1 MKTMTP
7 SFSIIIP
14 HKGIPDLL
22 MRCLKS
28 IPVSEDIQ
36 VIVVDDS
43 SADADTYLDRYP
55 DLSRP
60 YLEFIRTTKGGGAGY
75 ARNVALEH
83 AKGKWILFADADD
96 FFVDDM
102 SEIICS
108 YVDSEADVIYFRKR
122 SVLSE
127 NISIEKQRSSYI
139 DKIIDQYLTDGDEYP
154 VRFKLPT
161 PWGKMIKRDLLVKH
175 SIRFDEI
182 VYSADV
188 FFSLLVGYYAETIN
202 VVNRVLYVVTCRPD
216 SLSADFCSKP
226 GELKQRAEVTFRC
239 DKFMYQNGFCR
250 ERRSKFY
257 LLKMY
262 NEDRKLF
269 KDFFFRLDEIYPSK
283 LSALQDI
290 SKGKSRKFKK
300 GFYLYSFKLWIR
312 IL

>member
-1 MKTMTP
+1 MFMSP
-7 SFSIIIP
+7 LFSIIIP
-14 HKGIPDLL
+14 HKEIPDLL

-36 VIVVDDS
+36 VIVVDDN
-43 SADADTYLDRYP
+43 SADADTYLERYSE
-55 DLSRP
+55 LSRP
-60 YLEFIRTTKGGGAGY
+60 YLEFVRTTKGGGAGY

-83 AKGKWILFADADD
+83 AEGRWILFADADD
-96 FFVDDM
+96 FFVDDLN
-102 SEIICS
+102 EIICS
-108 YVDSEADVIYFRKR
+108 YVGSEADVIYFRKR

-127 NISIEKQRSSYI
+127 DIGVENNRSSYI

-202 VVNRVLYVVTCRPD
+202 VVNRVLYVVTYRSD

-226 GELKQRAEVTFRC
+226 GELEQRAEVAFRC
-239 DKFMYQNGFCR
+239 DIFMLQNGFCR
-250 ERRSKFY
+250 ERMSRGY
-257 LLKMY
+257 LTKLY
-262 NEDRKLF
+262 NQDRKLF
-269 KDFFFRLDEIYPSK
+269 KEFFFKLDEIYPSK
-283 LSALQDI
+283 WSALRDI
-290 SKGKSRKFKK
+290 SRNKSWRFKIK
-300 GFYLYSFKLWIR
+300 FYLYSLLVWIR
-312 IL
+312 IR

>member
-14 HKGIPDLL
+14 HKEIPDLL
-22 MRCLKS
+22 LRCLKS

-36 VIVVDDS
+36 VIVVDDN

-83 AKGKWILFADADD
+83 AEGRWILFADADD

-102 SEIICS
+102 YDIICS

-226 GELKQRAEVTFRC
+226 GELKQRTEVTFRC
-239 DKFMYQNGFCR
+239 DKFMLQNGVCR
-250 ERRSKFY
+250 GRLSKRY

-262 NEDRKLF
+262 NQDRKLF
-269 KDFFFRLDEIYPSK
+269 KEFFFRLGEIYPSQ
-283 LSALQDI
+283 LSALRDI
-290 SKGKSRKFKK
+290 SKGHSIRFKIK
-300 GFYLYSFKLWIR
+300 FYLYSFLVWLR
-312 IL
+312 VL